1 MVKLGMNDTGNKIHR
16 RLLLRNLTG
25 DSAFATTA
33 SKDKWLAKHGAKS
46 NNKTD
51 EEGSS
56 DAVSL

>member
-1 MVKLGMNDTGNKIHR
+1 MNDTGNKIHR